1 MVMKHILMDV
11 YTTLNNFFFILI
23 MKEIHFSKKGCRRG
37 ALTSHEIYND
47 VWPFKNYIDQNL
59 MC

>member
-47 VWPFKNYIDQNL
+47 VWPF
-59 MC
+59 

>member
-11 YTTLNNFFFILI
+11 YNVLN
-23 MKEIHFSKKGCRRG
+23 KIHFSNKGCKRG

-47 VWPFKNYIDQNL
+47 IRPF
-59 MC
+59 